1 MLAHVSITESLVG
14 TVFQLTPPSTPGGVW
29 TETILHNFT
38 GQNEDGAAP
47 WAGLALGSNGQL
59 YGTTVYGGSAG
70 LGTVFVI
77 KPN

>member
-1 MLAHVSITESLVG
+1 
-14 TVFQLTPPSTPGGVW
+14 VW